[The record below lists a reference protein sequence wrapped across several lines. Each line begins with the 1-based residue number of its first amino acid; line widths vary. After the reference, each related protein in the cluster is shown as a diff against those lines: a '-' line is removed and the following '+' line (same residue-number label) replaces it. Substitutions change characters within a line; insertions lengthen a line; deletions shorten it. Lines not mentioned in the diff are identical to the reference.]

1 MKFCVRLE
9 VLILAKILLLNSG
22 LKHTQTF
29 MKPFLSRLEV
39 YLDDRCDCL
48 DVRHVSTFDERT
60 FFQYDQVIFLFFI
73 ALDSIPSSTLE
84 IFERLESQPKGPTEN
99 LCIDCL

>member
-1 MKFCVRLE
+1 M
-9 VLILAKILLLNSG
+9 AKILLLNSG

-60 FFQYDQVIFLFFI
+60 FFQYDQVFFF
-73 ALDSIPSSTLE
+73 SSL
-84 IFERLESQPKGPTEN
+84 RLILYHLQH
-99 LCIDCL
+99 

>member
-29 MKPFLSRLEV
+29 IDYARKAKRILNLNDPETNSLIKNHKQKIAKALNKP
-39 YLDDRCDCL
+39 
-48 DVRHVSTFDERT
+48 
-60 FFQYDQVIFLFFI
+60 
-73 ALDSIPSSTLE
+73 
-84 IFERLESQPKGPTEN
+84 K
-99 LCIDCL
+99 